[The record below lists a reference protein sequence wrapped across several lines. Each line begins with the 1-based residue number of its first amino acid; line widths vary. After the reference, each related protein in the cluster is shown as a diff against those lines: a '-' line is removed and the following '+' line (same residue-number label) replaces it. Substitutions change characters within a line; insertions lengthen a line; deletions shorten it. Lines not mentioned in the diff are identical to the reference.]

1 MFVILL
7 SPRESPIPLQHV
19 ACCIRPI
26 STNLDLVGPG
36 LAICHNNNTNNT
48 RQRQSEVAVR
58 QAEADRLSAQIGQ
71 HEARAQGAGGGG
83 GGAAALRAEYQVLE
97 KSVGSLRREKDNL
110 QQDLEISNM
119 NPKEVRVGDGD
130 GRREWMLIKRGHARR
145 SCVAR
150 GGQRHVFKGPQ

>member
-1 MFVILL
+1 M
-7 SPRESPIPLQHV
+7 
-19 ACCIRPI
+19 
-26 STNLDLVGPG
+26 
-36 LAICHNNNTNNT
+36 
-48 RQRQSEVAVR
+48 R